1 MRVHASWSIITFD
14 FGVIIGDIFACIFE
28 PTLFSSF
35 IWLVLSLII
44 LVVAIIMSNIPALI
58 LAFLA
63 GIIIV
68 MNRAA
73 PSFISKDY
81 YRNLIGK
88 TVTIS
93 GEIIK
98 DPEDNGEGKKNLT
111 IRSTKEYKGQIFT
124 QVSNIDIKRSDKIT
138 ISGELSEGFSN
149 FDAVIFRP
157 EIQNVDRP
165 EPGDIFLK
173 IRDFFAGGIKDYLP
187 DKQASLGLGY
197 LLGQKSGVD
206 KSFQESL
213 RTVGLTHIIVA
224 SGAHLGV
231 LVGIARKIFGKF
243 SRFSSLLSGL
253 IFMFLF
259 IGITG
264 LSASMLRAGLVTGLS
279 LIAWYYGRN
288 VQPARIIFLV
298 AAITLIIN
306 PAYLTDLAWLLS
318 FASFFGIL
326 IVAPILIKFFYN
338 QTKKPGFIASTFIS
352 SISAA
357 LLCTPILLYFFG
369 SVSLIS
375 VIANILILP
384 TISIAMGLTF
394 LTGLF
399 AIFIPIL
406 ANFIGQLDL
415 LLLNYQISVVEFF
428 GDKKMFL
435 IEIPAENPLVF
446 LLYIPV
452 IVVIITTLIKQINK
466 IKKHRKLQNS
476 IKPMLA

>member
-28 PTLFSSF
+28 PTFFGSF
-35 IWLVLSLII
+35 MWLILSLII

-111 IRSTKEYKGQIFT
+111 IRSTEEYKGQIFT

-264 LSASMLRAGLVTGLS
+264 LSASML
-279 LIAWYYGRN
+279 
-288 VQPARIIFLV
+288 
-298 AAITLIIN
+298 
-306 PAYLTDLAWLLS
+306 
-318 FASFFGIL
+318 
-326 IVAPILIKFFYN
+326 
-338 QTKKPGFIASTFIS
+338 
-352 SISAA
+352 
-357 LLCTPILLYFFG
+357 
-369 SVSLIS
+369 
-375 VIANILILP
+375 
-384 TISIAMGLTF
+384 
-394 LTGLF
+394 
-399 AIFIPIL
+399 
-406 ANFIGQLDL
+406 L
-415 LLLNYQISVVEFF
+415 LLVR
-428 GDKKMFL
+428 K
-435 IEIPAENPLVF
+435 A
-446 LLYIPV
+446 
-452 IVVIITTLIKQINK
+452 NK
-466 IKKHRKLQNS
+466 
-476 IKPMLA
+476 